1 MILQELAAVRSPR
14 GGGRGNGGWSTLCE
28 LLDRGLCSMTRLESL
43 VLLCERRSMVMLSS
57 HLRCALEGEEHD

>member
-1 MILQELAAVRSPR
+1 
-14 GGGRGNGGWSTLCE
+14 
-28 LLDRGLCSMTRLESL
+28 MTRLESL